1 MMRAVRP
8 SLVLLLCLALGVPA
22 SWAAP
27 RAHPVR
33 PPADAAAESGPT
45 APPATLLM
53 EVSTGQVLASSDAH
67 RHLPPASLDK
77 LMTLYLVLQA
87 IRGHQITLDTSVTVS
102 ATTWRIG
109 RTAGSSRMFLNVGD
123 VVPVRDLLSGL
134 MVASG
139 NDAAEALAEAVGGS
153 GEQFVTLMNAQAAR
167 LGMHDT
173 HYVTPHGLPAPD
185 EYTSAWDIALLARR
199 VLLDFPDVVQIT
211 GARYEAYGGIR
222 QANWNNLVFRDPRV
236 DGLKTGHTSEAGFS
250 IAATAQQGGMRLLAV
265 VMGAPTLRRRTDL
278 AEGLFAQG
286 FGRYALVPVP
296 WQRVVPASLRV
307 YGGTTGEVSLE
318 TSGPVAV
325 LVGRDT
331 RPSLVI
337 AEAITARPFAP
348 VARAQQVG
356 VLTVSVDGRAL
367 AATPLLAA
375 QPVARAGL
383 FGRLWGYIRYE
394 VGVLFHRH
402 RARAQGAYEPP
413 Q

>member
-1 MMRAVRP
+1 MRAVSP
-8 SLVLLLCLALGVPA
+8 SLLLLLCLALGSPA
-22 SWAAP
+22 SWATP

-53 EVSTGQVLASSDAH
+53 EVSTGQVLASSGAH

-87 IRGHQITLDTSVTVS
+87 VRGRQISLDTSVTVS
-102 ATTWRIG
+102 ADAWRIG
-109 RTAGSSRMFLNVGD
+109 RTAESSRMFLNVGD

-139 NDAAEALAEAVGGS
+139 NDAAEALAETVGGS

-185 EYTSAWDIALLARR
+185 EYTSAWDVALLARR
-199 VLLDFPDVVQIT
+199 ILLDFPDVVQIT
-211 GARYEAYGGIR
+211 GERYEAYGGIR

-250 IAATAQQGGMRLLAV
+250 IAATAQQDGMRLLAV

-278 AEGLFAQG
+278 AEGLLAQG
-286 FGRYALVPVP
+286 FGRYALVSVP

-307 YGGTTGEVSLE
+307 YGGTAGEVSLE
-318 TSGPVAV
+318 TPGPVAV
-325 LVGRDT
+325 LVGRGS
-331 RPSLVI
+331 RPSLAI
-337 AEAITARPFAP
+337 AEAITVRPFAP

-356 VLTVSVDGRAL
+356 VLTVSADGRAL
-367 AATPLLAA
+367 VTTALLAA
-375 QPVARAGL
+375 QPVGRAGL
-383 FGRLWGYIRYE
+383 FGRLWGYVRYE
-394 VGVLFHRH
+394 MGVLFRRH
-402 RARAQGAYEPP
+402 PARTQGAYEPP

>member
-1 MMRAVRP
+1 MTRAIRA
-8 SLVLLLCLALGVPA
+8 SLLLLLCLALGSPA

-33 PPADAAAESGPT
+33 SPADAAAESGPT
-45 APPATLLM
+45 TPPATLLM

-67 RHLPPASLDK
+67 RRLPPASLDK
-77 LMTLYLVLQA
+77 LMTLYLVLHA
-87 IRGHQITLDTSVTVS
+87 VRGHQISLDTSVTVS
-102 ATTWRIG
+102 AEAWRVG
-109 RTAGSSRMFLNVGD
+109 RTAESSRMFLNVGD
-123 VVPVRDLLSGL
+123 VVSVRDLLGGL

-139 NDAAEALAEAVGGS
+139 NDAAEALAETVGGS
-153 GEQFVTLMNAQAAR
+153 GEQFVTLMNAQATR
-167 LGMHDT
+167 LGMRDT

-185 EYTSAWDIALLARR
+185 EYTSAWDVALLARR
-199 VLLDFPDVVQIT
+199 ILLDFPDVVQIT
-211 GARYEAYGGIR
+211 GERYETYGGIR
-222 QANWNNLVFRDPRV
+222 QANWNNLVFRDARV

-307 YGGTTGEVSLE
+307 YGGTAGEVSLE
-318 TSGPVAV
+318 AAGPVAV
-325 LVGRDT
+325 LVGRGS

-348 VARAQQVG
+348 VARTQQLG
-356 VLTVSVDGRAL
+356 VLTVSADGRAL
-367 AATPLLAA
+367 VTTPLLAA
-375 QPVARAGL
+375 QPVGRAGL
-383 FGRLWGYIRYE
+383 FGRLWGYVRYE
-394 VGVLFHRH
+394 IGVLLRRH
-402 RARAQGAYEPP
+402 AARSQGAYEPP